1 MPGLKTLRPTLLL
14 LVLSCAAT
22 TLPPRDGGEVEI
34 LRIRISKARHAIT
47 ETREA
52 ITMSQGAPYLPELYA
67 RLAELLSEEAR
78 YHYRLAA
85 ARSPDARPEALHV
98 PQVRLLKERAI
109 GTYEL
114 ILRRFP
120 NASLRDRVLFSLAFE
135 HRELGSHDEMVAALQ
150 RLVDEHPDSAYRAQ
164 GAILLGDHLADAGDA
179 DGAERAYTSVIDGEA
194 TPAAALAHY
203 RLAWLHVNRED
214 CGPALREFV
223 AAIETSDA
231 APPLDEEIQSVLGE
245 AVDVRRSSLMDMVY
259 CYTQERPARGA
270 LADFRRWA
278 GDRGSYVAVLS
289 KLARRYALVDDARTT
304 LLVLREL
311 LRLAPADEERLDD
324 ARAVHTALRAAQ
336 RWDRIDEDV
345 AAMLGTLDGYLQRVS
360 VPGETRDRLR
370 EEFEVYARDLLTRA
384 QDAVSEQ
391 RREDRRAEAARAV
404 ATGYERYLAHYPRSE
419 QGTDM
424 RLNLAAMLAEAGE
437 PLEAGLRLAEAAA
450 TLEGDAQ
457 RDALYDAVGR
467 FSEALEREDDEARY
481 GDRSV
486 APAAL
491 RRAAAQLLRHE
502 LEPEQVR
509 RVRFAL
515 AESYYDQGRYRE
527 AIDRLTALAY
537 EFPGT
542 DEATAAARLVLD
554 SFHTLDDAF
563 GLMHA
568 GQRFLAEAT
577 PVPGL
582 RAELEP
588 LVAAAEQRMIDEVSL
603 EQAGDDGGDA
613 GRLLEL
619 AREHRGTPLGERAAM
634 NAFLAA
640 RATGDTE
647 QMYTLGAEIADG
659 YPSSEQL
666 PGVLST
672 LGQTAVGRFEIERAL
687 QMLGRAADA
696 GHERAGALRI
706 AAGRLQESVGRHD
719 EAIAAYERAMRDGGA
734 TAQEAAIALASL
746 LERRGD
752 VEGLATH
759 FAASWS
765 SAPPEVAARAGLAMV
780 ARGDAASAE
789 PVFQQVLATGAT
801 AEALARAHLGMG
813 AILQEALAQFGTL
826 EGPEVV
832 EEYLA
837 IVDLAQSSFVES
849 IRQGDPEVA
858 ALALGRLG
866 GLAETAATTLR
877 RVSSAGL
884 DAELRAAIERGLAQ
898 RADAYAHTATEA
910 RAQCAA
916 RAWETQIFTPAV
928 RACLRGDLPSA
939 VLATTDLP
947 RGGRAGREAPEVAE
961 LRARVAQNPEDV
973 DALRALADGLLDA
986 HDPHAARLV
995 LQAVV
1000 ERGARPD
1007 DFEKLGVAS
1016 ARVGDHAGSL
1026 RAFARAAT
1034 GGSSSAKA
1042 QLAAALESLG
1052 LRDAAREAERRF
1064 EPSQG
1069 RRVAVREVQP

>member
-1 MPGLKTLRPTLLL
+1 
-14 LVLSCAAT
+14 
-22 TLPPRDGGEVEI
+22 
-34 LRIRISKARHAIT
+34 
-47 ETREA
+47 
-52 ITMSQGAPYLPELYA
+52 
-67 RLAELLSEEAR
+67 
-78 YHYRLAA
+78 
-85 ARSPDARPEALHV
+85 
-98 PQVRLLKERAI
+98 
-109 GTYEL
+109 
-114 ILRRFP
+114 
-120 NASLRDRVLFSLAFE
+120 
-135 HRELGSHDEMVAALQ
+135 
-150 RLVDEHPDSAYRAQ
+150 
-164 GAILLGDHLADAGDA
+164 
-179 DGAERAYTSVIDGEA
+179 
-194 TPAAALAHY
+194 
-203 RLAWLHVNRED
+203 
-214 CGPALREFV
+214 
-223 AAIETSDA
+223 
-231 APPLDEEIQSVLGE
+231 
-245 AVDVRRSSLMDMVY
+245 
-259 CYTQERPARGA
+259 
-270 LADFRRWA
+270 
-278 GDRGSYVAVLS
+278 
-289 KLARRYALVDDARTT
+289 
-304 LLVLREL
+304 
-311 LRLAPADEERLDD
+311 
-324 ARAVHTALRAAQ
+324 
-336 RWDRIDEDV
+336 
-345 AAMLGTLDGYLQRVS
+345 
-360 VPGETRDRLR
+360 
-370 EEFEVYARDLLTRA
+370 
-384 QDAVSEQ
+384 
-391 RREDRRAEAARAV
+391 
-404 ATGYERYLAHYPRSE
+404 
-419 QGTDM
+419 
-424 RLNLAAMLAEAGE
+424 
-437 PLEAGLRLAEAAA
+437 
-450 TLEGDAQ
+450 
-457 RDALYDAVGR
+457 
-467 FSEALEREDDEARY
+467 
-481 GDRSV
+481 
-486 APAAL
+486 
-491 RRAAAQLLRHE
+491 
-502 LEPEQVR
+502 
-509 RVRFAL
+509 
-515 AESYYDQGRYRE
+515 
-527 AIDRLTALAY
+527 
-537 EFPGT
+537 
-542 DEATAAARLVLD
+542 
-554 SFHTLDDAF
+554 
-563 GLMHA
+563 
-568 GQRFLAEAT
+568 
-577 PVPGL
+577 
-582 RAELEP
+582 
-588 LVAAAEQRMIDEVSL
+588 
-603 EQAGDDGGDA
+603 
-613 GRLLEL
+613 
-619 AREHRGTPLGERAAM
+619 
-634 NAFLAA
+634 
-640 RATGDTE
+640 
-647 QMYTLGAEIADG
+647 MYTLGAEIADG
-659 YPSSEQL
+659 YPEL
-666 PGVLST
+666 RAAPRRALDPR
-672 LGQTAVGRFEIERAL
+672 TAAGRFEIERAL

-696 GHERAGALRI
+696 GHERAALRI
-706 AAGRLQESVGRHD
+706 AWRVAPRVVGRHD
-719 EAIAAYERAMRDGGA
+719 EAIAYERAMRDGGA

-752 VEGLATH
+752 VEGLATYSS
-759 FAASWS
+759 ARAGL
-765 SAPPEVAARAGLAMV
+765 SAPPEVAARAGSAMV
-780 ARGDAASAE
+780 ARGGDAASAE